1 MYRFLLSRQW
11 VILTLLAL
19 LLIPTMVWLG
29 FWQLDRHEQRVARN
43 DLISASLDA
52 EPVPMAE
59 LTTADGGPAPDD
71 RYRPVTAT
79 GVYDVA
85 HQVLVRQ
92 RTNGDG
98 AMGYH
103 VLTPLL
109 PADGGP
115 AVLVNR
121 GWIAAGQDL
130 TEAPEVPAPPTGEVT
145 VTGRLMADET
155 TANTGVRDRSG
166 LPDGMTMLINSDQ
179 READLG
185 QPMLGGYLE
194 LTETS
199 PPDPAEPALE
209 PVPEPDH
216 TGIGAHFA
224 YAIQWWLFA
233 AGVPVGWFLLLR
245 RDAND
250 RRADAAAAAGRAGGR
265 QRPKGAAA
273 GAAGAAEAG
282 ERDEAGA
289 AGAGVVRER
298 DVESSTAGA

>member
-11 VILTLLAL
+11 VLFTLFAL
-19 LLIPTMVWLG
+19 LLIPTLVWLG

-43 DLISASLDA
+43 DLISASLEA

-59 LTTADGGPAPDD
+59 LSTAGAGPDPGD
-71 RYRPVTAT
+71 RFRPVTAT
-79 GVYDVA
+79 GAYDPG
-85 HQVLVRQ
+85 HEVLVRQ
-92 RTNGDG
+92 RTNADG

-109 PADGGP
+109 PSDGGP

-130 TEAPEVPAPPTGEVT
+130 TVAPEVPAPPTGEVT

-155 TANTGVRDRSG
+155 TATTGVRDRSG
-166 LPDGMTMLINSDQ
+166 LPDGMTMLINSEQ

-194 LTETS
+194 LTETA
-199 PPDPAEPALE
+199 PPDPADPALE
-209 PVPEPDH
+209 LVPEPDH

-245 RDAND
+245 RDA
-250 RRADAAAAAGRAGGR
+250 AAAAG
-265 QRPKGAAA
+265 
-273 GAAGAAEAG
+273 
-282 ERDEAGA
+282 AGA
-289 AGAGVVRER
+289 AGAGGAGPGAASAASAETGAGGAAPKA
-298 DVESSTAGA
+298 TAAVGATDIPDPHGRG